1 MPQKRPFD
9 NLKPQIGQGQPSLND
24 FGGVGPTIYSI
35 TFTGTSGELREFA
48 LAFGLACYNGGQAG
62 HASRFLAETECLGQ
76 PATAVLIYDVALKT
90 APKQGPAREVR
101 PQIRRARRVPNGNP
115 PAKMWYP
122 SSDDPDTRILY
133 WGAQTRKA
141 NDRLPHTKITLT
153 MDLQTVTLLIES
165 GEQRSVVRRAN
176 AAQGLKAEY
185 GWQQGEAVA

>member
-24 FGGVGPTIYSI
+24 FGGMGPTIYSI
-35 TFTGTSGELREFA
+35 TFTGNPDQLRDFA

-62 HASRFLAETECLGQ
+62 HASRFIAEIERSNPNT
-76 PATAVLIYDVALKT
+76 PVLVYDAALKT
-90 APKQGPAREVR
+90 APKQDPPKEVR
-101 PQIRRARRVPNGNP
+101 PRRRRGDQTPISTP

-122 SSDDPDTRILY
+122 RSDDVDARILY

-141 NDRLPHTKITLT
+141 DDKLPHTRITLT
-153 MDLQTVTLLIES
+153 MTPTEVTLLIES